1 MANLLFDLGHGG
13 SDPGAVNGS
22 RLEKNDVNIALTVG
36 KKVSSAGHKVD
47 YTRTTD
53 CSLSLAARSY
63 MENQGKYD
71 YFISFHRDSFTNPS
85 ANGVTVYTYNN
96 CSKGKAGT
104 MAREI
109 VNAIAKEANLYNRG
123 VKEAN
128 FHVLRETKC
137 SAVLIECG
145 FISNAGDNKKFDEQY
160 EKIATAIA
168 AAILRIIGGT
178 INEDKQQNVTQTVP
192 VSKYRVKVNGKQ
204 IGAYANL
211 DNAKREADK
220 NKGIVYD
227 MAGNKVYPYNSDD
240 TDEQYR
246 YSENGRFYPDRTINV
261 RTKPTTKAN
270 VVATY
275 SKGEYVNYDTVV
287 IGDRYN
293 WISYISNS
301 GERRYMAI
309 RDKKGDNKMWGRA
322 E

>member
-1 MANLLFDLGHGG
+1 MAKLLFDLGHGG
-13 SDPGAVNGS
+13 SDPGAVNGN
-22 RLEKNDVNIALTVG
+22 RKEKNDVHIALTVG
-36 KKVSSAGHKVD
+36 KKISSAGHKVD

-63 MENQGKYD
+63 MENQGTYD
-71 YFISFHRDSFTNPS
+71 YFISFHRDSFSNAS

-192 VSKYRVKVNGKQ
+192 VAKYRVKVNGKQ

>member
-168 AAILRIIGGT
+168 TAILRIIGGT

-192 VSKYRVKVNGKQ
+192 VAKYRVKVNGKQ

>member
-13 SDPGAVNGS
+13 SDPGAVNGN
-22 RLEKNDVNIALTVG
+22 RKEKNDVNIALTVG

-63 MENQGKYD
+63 MENQGQYD
-71 YFISFHRDSFTNPS
+71 YFISFHRDSFSNAD
-85 ANGVTVYTYNN
+85 ANGVTVYTYLN
-96 CSKGKAGT
+96 CSKRKAGT
-104 MAREI
+104 MAKEI
-109 VNAIAKEANLYNRG
+109 VNAIANEANLYNRG

-192 VSKYRVKVNGKQ
+192 VAKYRVKVNGKQ

>member
-192 VSKYRVKVNGKQ
+192 VAKYRVKVNGKQ

-227 MAGNKVYPYNSDD
+227 MAGNKVYPYNGDD

>member
-160 EKIATAIA
+160 EKIATVIA

-192 VSKYRVKVNGKQ
+192 VAKYRVKVNGKQ

-261 RTKPTTKAN
+261 RT
-270 VVATY
+270 
-275 SKGEYVNYDTVV
+275 
-287 IGDRYN
+287 
-293 WISYISNS
+293 
-301 GERRYMAI
+301 
-309 RDKKGDNKMWGRA
+309 
-322 E
+322 

>member
-85 ANGVTVYTYNN
+85 ANGVTAYTYNN

-109 VNAIAKEANLYNRG
+109 VNAIAKESNLYNRG

-145 FISNAGDNKKFDEQY
+145 FISNAGDNQKFDEQY

-178 INEDKQQNVTQTVP
+178 INEDKQQNVSQKVP
-192 VSKYRVKVNGKQ
+192 VAKYRVKVNGKQ

-270 VVATY
+270 VVAIY

>member
-85 ANGVTVYTYNN
+85 ANGVTAYTYNN

-178 INEDKQQNVTQTVP
+178 INEDKQQNVSQKVP
-192 VSKYRVKVNGKQ
+192 VAKYRVKVNGKQ

>member
-13 SDPGAVNGS
+13 SDSGAVNGS

-192 VSKYRVKVNGKQ
+192 VAKYRVKVNGKQ

-211 DNAKREADK
+211 DNAKKEADK

-270 VVATY
+270 TVATY

-287 IGDRYN
+287 IGERYN
-293 WISYISNS
+293 WISYISTS
-301 GERRYMAI
+301 RERRYMAI

>member
-13 SDPGAVNGS
+13 SDPGAVNGN
-22 RLEKNDVNIALTVG
+22 RKEKNDVQIALTVG

-63 MENQGKYD
+63 MENQGTYD
-71 YFISFHRDSFTNPS
+71 YFISFHRDSFSNVD
-85 ANGVTVYTYNN
+85 ANGVTVYTYLN

-104 MAREI
+104 MAKEI
-109 VNAIAKEANLYNRG
+109 VNAIANEANLYNRG

-168 AAILRIIGGT
+168 AAILRVIGGT
-178 INEDKQQNVTQTVP
+178 INEDKQQNATQTVP
-192 VSKYRVKVNGKQ
+192 VAKYRVKVNGKQ

-227 MAGNKVYPYNSDD
+227 MAGNQVYPYNNDN
-240 TDEQYR
+240 TDERYR

-261 RTKPTTKAN
+261 RTNPTTKAN
-270 VVATY
+270 SVATY

-293 WISYISNS
+293 WISYISTS
-301 GERRYMAI
+301 GARRYMAI

>member
-71 YFISFHRDSFTNPS
+71 YFISFHRDSFSNAS
-85 ANGVTVYTYNN
+85 ANGVTVYTYLN
-96 CSKGKAGT
+96 CSNGKAGT

-109 VNAIAKEANLYNRG
+109 VNAIANEANLYNRG

-168 AAILRIIGGT
+168 EAILRIIGGT
-178 INEDKQQNVTQTVP
+178 INEDKQQNVSQKVP
-192 VSKYRVKVNGKQ
+192 VAKYRVKVNGKQ

-270 VVATY
+270 AVATY

-293 WISYISNS
+293 WISYISTS
-301 GERRYMAI
+301 GARRYMAI

>member
-192 VSKYRVKVNGKQ
+192 VAKYRVKVNGKQ
-204 IGAYANL
+204 IGKSATV
-211 DNAKREADK
+211 K
-220 NKGIVYD
+220 NGK
-227 MAGNKVYPYNSDD
+227 
-240 TDEQYR
+240 
-246 YSENGRFYPDRTINV
+246 YSIRIP
-261 RTKPTTKAN
+261 KQ
-270 VVATY
+270 
-275 SKGEYVNYDTVV
+275 SKGKKITVKMTKTNYITVSKTTTV
-287 IGDRYN
+287 
-293 WISYISNS
+293 
-301 GERRYMAI
+301 
-309 RDKKGDNKMWGRA
+309 K
-322 E
+322 

>member
-1 MANLLFDLGHGG
+1 MANLIFDLGHGG

-22 RLEKNDVNIALTVG
+22 RKEKNDVNIALVVG
-36 KKVSSAGHKVD
+36 RKVQSAGHKVD

-63 MENQGKYD
+63 MENKGNYD
-71 YFISFHRDSFTNPS
+71 YFISFHRDSFSNPD

-96 CSKGKAGT
+96 CSNGKAGT
-104 MAREI
+104 IAKEI

-145 FISNAGDNKKFDEQY
+145 FISNMEDNKKFDEKY

-168 AAILRIIGGT
+168 NAILRVVGGS
-178 INEDKQQNVTQTVP
+178 INEDKQENVTQAVP
-192 VSKYRVKVNGKQ
+192 IAKYRVKVNGKQ

-227 MAGNKVYPYNSDD
+227 MAGNKVYPYNNDN

-261 RTKPTTKAN
+261 RTKPSTNSN
-270 VVATY
+270 VIATY

-287 IGDRYN
+287 IGERYN

-309 RDKKGDNKMWGRA
+309 RDKKSENKMWGRA

>member
-13 SDPGAVNGS
+13 SDPGAVNGN
-22 RLEKNDVNIALTVG
+22 RKEKNDVHIALTVG

-63 MENQGKYD
+63 MENKGRYD
-71 YFISFHRDSFTNPS
+71 YFISFHRDSFSNPD
-85 ANGVTVYTYNN
+85 ANGVTVYTYLN
-96 CSKGKAGT
+96 CSGGKAGT
-104 MAREI
+104 IAREI

-168 AAILRIIGGT
+168 EAILRVIGGT
-178 INEDKQQNVTQTVP
+178 INEDKQENITQTVP
-192 VSKYRVKVNGKQ
+192 VAKYRVKVNGKQ

-220 NKGIVYD
+220 NKGIVCD
-227 MAGNKVYPYNSDD
+227 MAGNQVYPYNNDS
-240 TDEQYR
+240 TDERYR

-261 RTKPTTKAN
+261 RTNPTTKAN
-270 VVATY
+270 AVATY

-287 IGDRYN
+287 IGEIYN
-293 WISYISNS
+293 WISYISI
-301 GERRYMAI
+301 GGARRYMAI